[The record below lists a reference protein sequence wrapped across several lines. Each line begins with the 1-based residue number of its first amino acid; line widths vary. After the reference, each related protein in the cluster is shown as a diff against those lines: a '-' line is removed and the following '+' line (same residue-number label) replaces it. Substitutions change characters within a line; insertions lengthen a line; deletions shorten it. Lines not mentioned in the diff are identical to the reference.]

1 MKMLRAFN
9 ENYPTQYESRITLK
23 NGRTVFIRPIKPTD
37 EYLIVDLFNKLDDDS
52 KYMRFLMPLN
62 ALPEDL
68 LFRSTH
74 IDYHNNFALI
84 AVIREEGKDSIIAS
98 CRYGY
103 DAKDHVT
110 DFAIVVR
117 EDWQRNGLGKF
128 LLEKIFTIGREHSI
142 SHFMSIIDSGNTII
156 KHTLRELGYT
166 VKYSYRNG
174 STLVEVFV

>member
-1 MKMLRAFN
+1 MKMPRAFN
-9 ENYPTQYESRITLK
+9 ENYPAEYESRLTLK

-62 ALPEDL
+62 TLPEDL

-74 IDYHNNFALI
+74 IDYNNNFALI
-84 AVIREEGKDSIIAS
+84 ALICEDEKDSIIAS

-103 DAKDHVT
+103 DPKDNVT

-117 EDWQRNGLGKF
+117 DDWQRNGLGKS
-128 LLEKIFTIGREHSI
+128 LLEKIFTIGKEHGI
-142 SHFMSIIDSGNTII
+142 SHFMSVIDSTNSII